1 MCSKVD
7 ISRWFHRAESVKCKK
22 VRLVSALS
30 GRFKDLEVLREE
42 KLTKNAPKNG
52 KLALLR
58 QRHPSEQS
66 NLLFSKYFKQIFSSP
81 EEQIRDV
88 FLF

>member
-42 KLTKNAPKNG
+42 KLTKTLRKND
-52 KLALLR
+52 KLAIA
-58 QRHPSEQS
+58 QTVSFFEAM
-66 NLLFSKYFKQIFSSP
+66 
-81 EEQIRDV
+81 
-88 FLF
+88 